1 MEHTSSQLIDYFR
14 RCYRADSYGISISD
28 VSRLRSNR
36 HLEINGHDELASGG
50 LPKLPLVEANVEQ
63 LYTQTEKYKKE
74 RLLIYGCFFVR
85 GKVTTTSG
93 FSSSRTLNS
102 PLIYFP
108 AQIHPQDTSGA
119 YYLSIDQ
126 SDLRVNRPLLR
137 QLLKPDLD
145 SAELESFP
153 VVEWPLAMESVA
165 QVSKWLRQH
174 TVIVNL
180 EELGR
185 WPTLTASSDMTA
197 SDSAESS
204 GDRITVR
211 CACALLLAERAKG
224 SRGVLHELG
233 VLSQPGTVSSAL
245 SALLGQAHEVLS
257 APSATEPDLIPGLLS
272 RPQLTALENAAKETV
287 SLISGPPGT
296 GKSYTIAAIA
306 IDRML
311 HGESVLVVSK
321 SEQAIKVVGEK
332 LNETFNLQQGYVHTT
347 QRNFQTSMKEYLDA
361 LLSMGVASRVN
372 PERIHRQLTDVKREL
387 DGVSQTFQKQL
398 NWSRWIS
405 GRLAQSSQRSGVWGR
420 MLNGVLS
427 WLSARKDPAVLWR
440 SPEEI
445 GTLQERRESLCADY
459 INAYRVQQLDTLLN
473 TRRGEVTKFLQAL
486 KARDSKMQ
494 EERFAQT
501 NIGDVLGA
509 FPIWLVNVNE
519 LNRVLP
525 LQAELFD
532 VVIFD
537 EATQCDIA
545 TSIPALQRAKR
556 AVIVGDGKQLRHV
569 SFVSRREQQSIFDY
583 CRLNPA
589 YAQQYNYREQ
599 SLLDLASDTIQKQT
613 AVCLL
618 DEYYRGKTDLISFS
632 NRYFYQDRLKV
643 MRSRPGELIEPALSF
658 TQVEGERTRTGRNS
672 EESRQ
677 VIQHIES
684 FVEKYADSGLKPSI
698 GVLSPFREQAQ
709 YLEKTIASTFSESDI
724 QAHKIRVD
732 TPYGFQGEERDLMLL
747 SMAIDENS
755 ARAAA
760 YLNREDMFNV
770 AVTRAK
776 ERMHVYHSV
785 AATTLARDNLFR
797 RYLEHNHLQASEGR
811 ANQAR
816 CEFAETLSAALV
828 QEGYQCWQG
837 FEVAGVEIDVL
848 CQKQGQLLGIDLIG
862 FPGDFHDSYDVETY
876 KSLFRSGI
884 RVLPMPYSVWLQQ
897 PEACLKMI
905 NDQLLSLMD
914 GADR

>member
-1 MEHTSSQLIDYFR
+1 MEHTPSQLIDYFR

-28 VSRLRSNR
+28 VSRLRSSR
-36 HLEINGHDELASGG
+36 HLAINGHDELASGG

-63 LYTQTEKYKKE
+63 LYTQAEKYKKE
-74 RLLIYGCFFVR
+74 RLLIYACFFVR

-108 AQIHPQDTSGA
+108 AEIHPQDASGA
-119 YYLSIDQ
+119 FYLSIDKT
-126 SDLRVNRPLLR
+126 DLRVNRPLIR

-145 SAELESFP
+145 NAALESFP
-153 VVEWPLAMESVA
+153 VIEWPLAMESVA
-165 QVSKWLRQH
+165 QVSKWLRQN
-174 TVIVNL
+174 TVIEDL

-185 WPTLTASSDMTA
+185 WPTLTESTDV
-197 SDSAESS
+197 AESS
-204 GDRITVR
+204 GDSISVR

-245 SALLGQAHEVLS
+245 SALLGQTPQVSGAS
-257 APSATEPDLIPGLLS
+257 TTEPDLIPGLLS
-272 RPQLTALENAAKETV
+272 RPQLTALENAAKEPI

-332 LNETFNLQQGYVHTT
+332 LNETFNLEQGYVHTT
-347 QRNFQTSMKEYLDA
+347 QRNFQKSMKDYLDG
-361 LLSMGVASRVN
+361 LLSMGVVSRVN
-372 PERIHRQLTDVKREL
+372 PERIHKSLTEVRREL
-387 DGVSQTFQKQL
+387 DGVSQTFQRQL

-405 GRLAQSSQRSGVWGR
+405 GRLAQSSQNSGFLGR

-427 WLSARKDPAVLWR
+427 WLSARKDPAELWR
-440 SPEEI
+440 CPEAI
-445 GTLQERRESLCADY
+445 GHLQQRRESLCADY
-459 INAYRVQQLDTLLN
+459 INAYRAQQLDTLLN

-486 KARDSKMQ
+486 KARDSKTQ

-501 NIGDVLGA
+501 NIGDVLDA

-583 CRLNPA
+583 CKLNPA
-589 YAQQYNYREQ
+589 YAQQYSYREQ
-599 SLLDLASDTIQKQT
+599 SLLDLASDTISKQT
-613 AVCLL
+613 AVCML

-632 NRYFYQDRLKV
+632 NRHFYQDRLKV
-643 MRSRPGELIEPALSF
+643 MRSRPGELIESALSF
-658 TQVEGERTRTGRNS
+658 TQVAGERTRTGRNT

-684 FVEKYADSGLKPSI
+684 FVEKYADSSLKPSI

-797 RYLEHNHLQASEGR
+797 RYLEHNHLQASEVQ

-816 CEFAETLSAALV
+816 CQFAEALSLALT
-828 QEGYQCWQG
+828 QAGYQCWQG

-862 FPGDFHDSYDVETY
+862 FPGDFHDSYDVDTY

-897 PEACLKMI
+897 SEACLKMI
-905 NDQLLSLMD
+905 DDQLSSLVN
-914 GADR
+914 GGG